1 MLRKIF
7 VTALIFCVLTSVA
20 FAADKKPKKSV
31 WQPELLVGLFG
42 NVTQVGLKV
51 SAPCIM
57 IDPASKKTLKKIPA
71 DKNFVVDFAQMKT
84 AAVEIRPEK
93 ILLKDLHT
101 TIDGRK
107 YFGGVR
113 VNKGK
118 SSLTVINLA
127 PVEEYLRG
135 VVGEEMSPAYPLEA
149 LKAQA
154 VAARS
159 FAMKN
164 RGRHE
169 KDGYDICA
177 TTHCQVYEGFEDFD
191 IVNKAVDETRG
202 EVLTF
207 KEKIADTNFHADS
220 GGMTEAVADVWGTHI
235 SYLVPVK
242 ELLELTAPWT
252 MKFSAKDFS
261 SRFGDGFGDLKSIKL
276 SKLTVGKGSG
286 DRTSSGR
293 VKSAQLVGTKKTL
306 TVTGADLRR
315 KFSLPSTLFD
325 MKFSGGEVVF
335 TGYGRGH
342 GVGMSQQG
350 AKSYAEKGWKY
361 DKILMH
367 YYSGTKLKK
376 LY

>member
-1 MLRKIF
+1 MS
-7 VTALIFCVLTSVA
+7 ALILFVLTGVA
-20 FAADKKPKKSV
+20 FAADKSPKKSV
-31 WQPELLVGLFG
+31 WQPELRIGIKT
-42 NVTQVGLKV
+42 NVTQIGLKV

-57 IDPASKKTLKKIPA
+57 VDPAKNKTLKKIPA
-71 DKNFVVDFAQMKT
+71 NKNFVVDFAQMKT
-84 AAVEIRPEK
+84 KAVEIRPEK
-93 ILLKDLHT
+93 ILLKDLRT
-101 TIDGRK
+101 TIDGRE

-113 VNKGK
+113 VNKDK
-118 SSLTVINLA
+118 ASLTVINLV

-135 VVGEEMSPAYPLEA
+135 VVGEEMSPSYPLEA

-159 FAMKN
+159 FALKN
-164 RGRHE
+164 RNRHS
-169 KDGYDICA
+169 KDGYDLCA
-177 TTHCQVYEGFEDFD
+177 STHCQVYAGFEDFD

-202 EVLTF
+202 QVLTF

-220 GGMTEAVADVWGTHI
+220 GGMTESVADVWGTNL

-252 MKFSAKDFS
+252 KKFSAKDFS

-276 SKLTVGKGSG
+276 SKLTVGKSSS
-286 DRTSSGR
+286 DRTNSGR
-293 VKSAQLVGTKKTL
+293 VKSVQLVGTKKTL
-306 TVTGADLRR
+306 TVTGSDMRR

-325 MKFSGGEVVF
+325 MKLDGGEVVF
-335 TGYGRGH
+335 TGYGSGH

-350 AKSYAEKGWKY
+350 AKSYAEKGWKF
-361 DKILMH
+361 DKILAH

>member
-7 VTALIFCVLTSVA
+7 VTALILFVLTNFA
-20 FAADKKPKKSV
+20 FAAEKQPKKSV
-31 WQPELLVGLFG
+31 WQPELRVGIKSD
-42 NVTQVGLKV
+42 VTQVGLKV

-57 IDPASKKTLKKIPA
+57 IDPATKKTLKKIPA
-71 DKNFVVDFAQMKT
+71 NKNFVVDFAQMKT
-84 AAVEIRPEK
+84 KAVEIRPEK
-93 ILLKDLHT
+93 ILLKDLKS
-101 TIDGRK
+101 TIDGRE

-113 VNKGK
+113 VNKLK
-118 SSLTVINLA
+118 ASLTVINLV
-127 PVEEYLRG
+127 PTEEYLRG

-159 FAMKN
+159 FALKN

-169 KDGYDICA
+169 KDGYDLCA
-177 TTHCQVYEGFEDFD
+177 TTHCQVYAGFEDFE

-202 EVLTF
+202 QVLVF
-207 KEKIADTNFHADS
+207 KEKIADANFHADS
-220 GGMTEAVADVWGTHI
+220 GGMTEAVADVWGTNVA
-235 SYLVPVK
+235 YLVPVK

-252 MKFSAKDFS
+252 KKFSAKDFA

-276 SKLTVGKGSG
+276 SKLTVGKKSN
-286 DRTSSGR
+286 DRTDSGR
-293 VKSAQLVGTKKTL
+293 VKSVQLVGTKKTL
-306 TVTGADLRR
+306 TVTGSDMRR

-325 MKFSGGEVVF
+325 MKLDGGEVVF
-335 TGYGRGH
+335 TGYGSGH

-350 AKSYAEKGWKY
+350 AKSYALKDWKF
-361 DKILMH
+361 DKILSH

>member
-1 MLRKIF
+1 MLKKF
-7 VTALIFCVLTSVA
+7 FLTAIIFCMLTGIA
-20 FAADKKPKKSV
+20 QAADKPQKKSV
-31 WQPELLVGLFG
+31 WQPELRIGILSG
-42 NVTQVGLKV
+42 VTQVGLKV

-57 IDPASKKTLKKIPA
+57 IDAVTKKTLKKIPA
-71 DKNFVVDFAQMKT
+71 EKNFAVDFAQMKT
-84 AAVEIRPEK
+84 TAVEIRPEK
-93 ILLKDLHT
+93 IPLKDLIA

-113 VNKGK
+113 VNKVKG
-118 SSLTVINLA
+118 SLTVINLV
-127 PVEEYLRG
+127 PTEEYLRG

-159 FAMKN
+159 FALKN
-164 RGRHE
+164 RERHDKE
-169 KDGYDICA
+169 GFDLCP
-177 TTHCQVYEGFEDFD
+177 TTHCQVYEGFEDFE

-220 GGMTEAVADVWGTHI
+220 GGMTEAVADVWGTNVA
-235 SYLVPVK
+235 YLVPVK

-261 SRFGDGFGDLKSIKL
+261 SRFGDNFGDVKSIKL
-276 SKLTVGKGSG
+276 STLTIGKSAN

-306 TVTGADLRR
+306 TISGIDLRR

-325 MKFSGGEVVF
+325 MKLSGDEVIF

-350 AKSYAEKGWKY
+350 AKTFAEKNWTY
-361 DKILMH
+361 DKILSH

>member
-7 VTALIFCVLTSVA
+7 VTALIFCVLTGVA
-20 FAADKKPKKSV
+20 FAADKSPKKSV
-31 WQPELLVGLFG
+31 WQPELRVGIKS

-57 IDPASKKTLKKIPA
+57 IDPATKKTIRKIPA

-84 AAVEIRPEK
+84 KAVEIRPEK
-93 ILLKDLHT
+93 ILLKDLRT
-101 TIDGRK
+101 TIDGRE

-113 VNKGK
+113 VNKVKG
-118 SSLTVINLA
+118 SLTVISIA
-127 PVEEYLRG
+127 PTEEYLRG
-135 VVGEEMSPAYPLEA
+135 VVGEEMSPSYPLEA

-159 FAMKN
+159 FALKN
-164 RGRHE
+164 RKRHE
-169 KDGYDICA
+169 KDGYDLCA
-177 TTHCQVYEGFEDFD
+177 TTHCQVYAGFENFD

-202 EVLTF
+202 EVLVF
-207 KEKIADTNFHADS
+207 KEKIADSNFHADS
-220 GGMTEAVADVWGTHI
+220 GGMTEAVADVWGSHI

-242 ELLELTAPWT
+242 EMLELTAPWT
-252 MKFSAKDFS
+252 KKFSVKDFS

-276 SKLTVGKGSG
+276 STLTVGKSAS
-286 DRTSSGR
+286 DRTDSGR

-325 MKFSGGEVVF
+325 MKIDGGEVVF
-335 TGYGRGH
+335 TGFGSGH

-350 AKSYAEKGWKY
+350 AKSYAEKGWSF

>member
-1 MLRKIF
+1 MLKKFF
-7 VTALIFCVLTSVA
+7 VAAIVFCVLTSIA
-20 FAADKKPKKSV
+20 QAAPKKSV
-31 WQPELLVGLFG
+31 WQPELLIGITSG
-42 NVTQVGLKV
+42 VTQVGLKV

-57 IDPASKKTLKKIPA
+57 IDAVTKKTIKKIPA
-71 DKNFVVDFAQMKT
+71 DKNFAVDFAQMKT
-84 AAVEIRPEK
+84 TAIEIRPEK
-93 ILLKDLHT
+93 VPLKDLQT

-113 VNKGK
+113 VNKVKG
-118 SSLTVINLA
+118 SLSVINIA
-127 PVEEYLRG
+127 PTEEYLRG
-135 VVGEEMSPAYPLEA
+135 VVGEEMSPSYPIEA

-159 FAMKN
+159 FALKN
-164 RGRHE
+164 RKKHNKEGF
-169 KDGYDICA
+169 DLCP
-177 TTHCQVYEGFEDFD
+177 TTHCQIYAGVEDFS
-191 IVNKAVDETRG
+191 IVNEAIDATRG

-207 KEKIADTNFHADS
+207 NEKIADTNFHADS
-220 GGMTEAVADVWGTHI
+220 GGMTESVANVWGTNAA
-235 SYLVPVK
+235 YLVPVK
-242 ELLELTAPWT
+242 EILQLTAPWT

-261 SRFGDGFGDLKSIKL
+261 SRFGDNFGDVTAIRLSTLTIGKS
-276 SKLTVGKGSG
+276 SS
-286 DRTSSGR
+286 DRTDSGR
-293 VKSAQLVGTKKTL
+293 VKSAQLIGTKKTL

-325 MKFSGGEVVF
+325 MKLDGGEVIF

-350 AKSYAEKGWKY
+350 AKTLAEKSWTY
-361 DKILMH
+361 DKILAH

>member
-7 VTALIFCVLTSVA
+7 VSALILFVLTSIA
-20 FAADKKPKKSV
+20 FAADKSPKKSV
-31 WQPELLVGLFG
+31 WQPELRIGITSG
-42 NVTQVGLKV
+42 VTQVGLKV

-57 IDPASKKTLKKIPA
+57 IDAVTKKTLKKIPA
-71 DKNFVVDFAQMKT
+71 EKNFAVDFAQMKT
-84 AAVEIRPEK
+84 SAVEIRPEK
-93 ILLKDLHT
+93 IPIKDLQT
-101 TIDGRK
+101 TIDGQK

-113 VNKGK
+113 INKVKG
-118 SSLTVINLA
+118 SLTVINIA
-127 PVEEYLRG
+127 PTEEYLRG

-159 FAMKN
+159 FALKN
-164 RGRHE
+164 RERHDKE
-169 KDGYDICA
+169 GFDLCP
-177 TTHCQVYEGFEDFD
+177 TTHCQVYEGFEDFE

-202 EVLTF
+202 QVLTF

-220 GGMTEAVADVWGTHI
+220 GGMTEAVADVWGTNVA
-235 SYLVPVK
+235 YLVPVK
-242 ELLELTAPWT
+242 ELVELTAPWT

-261 SRFGDGFGDLKSIKL
+261 SRFGENFGDVKSIKL
-276 SKLTVGKGSG
+276 STLTIGKSAN

-306 TVTGADLRR
+306 TISGIDLRR

-325 MKFSGGEVVF
+325 MKLDGGEVIF

-350 AKSYAEKGWKY
+350 AKTLAEKSWADY
-361 DKILMH
+361 RRN
-367 YYSGTKLKK
+367 SVTRR
-376 LY
+376 

>member
-1 MLRKIF
+1 MLKKIF
-7 VTALIFCVLTSVA
+7 LTAIIFCMLTGLA
-20 FAADKKPKKSV
+20 QAADKPQKKSV
-31 WQPELLVGLFG
+31 WQPELRIGILSG
-42 NVTQVGLKV
+42 VTQVGLKV

-57 IDPASKKTLKKIPA
+57 IDAVTKKTLKKIPA
-71 DKNFVVDFAQMKT
+71 EKNFAVDFAQMKT
-84 AAVEIRPEK
+84 TAVEIRPEK
-93 ILLKDLHT
+93 IPLKDLIS
-101 TIDGRK
+101 TIDGLK

-113 VNKGK
+113 VNKVKG
-118 SSLTVINLA
+118 SLTVINLA
-127 PVEEYLRG
+127 PTEEYLRG

-159 FAMKN
+159 FALKN
-164 RGRHE
+164 RERHDKE
-169 KDGYDICA
+169 GFDLCP
-177 TTHCQVYEGFEDFD
+177 TTHCQVYEGFEDFE

-220 GGMTEAVADVWGTHI
+220 GGMTEAVADVWGTNVA
-235 SYLVPVK
+235 YLVPVK

-261 SRFGDGFGDLKSIKL
+261 SRFGENFGDVKSINL
-276 SKLTVGKGSG
+276 STLKIGKSAN

-306 TVTGADLRR
+306 TISGADLRR

-325 MKFSGGEVVF
+325 MKLSGDEVIF

-350 AKSYAEKGWKY
+350 AKTFAEKFWTY
-361 DKILMH
+361 DKILSH

>member
-1 MLRKIF
+1 MLKKIF
-7 VTALIFCVLTSVA
+7 VAAIIFCVLTGIA
-20 FAADKKPKKSV
+20 QAAPKKSV
-31 WQPELLVGLFG
+31 WQPELLIGITSG
-42 NVTQVGLKV
+42 VTQVGLKV

-57 IDPASKKTLKKIPA
+57 IDPATKKTLKKIPA
-71 DKNFVVDFAQMKT
+71 DKNFAVDFAQMKT
-84 AAVEIRPEK
+84 SAIEIRPEK
-93 ILLKDLHT
+93 VPLKDLIS

-113 VNKGK
+113 VNKVKG
-118 SSLTVINLA
+118 SLTVISIA
-127 PVEEYLRG
+127 PTEEYLRG
-135 VVGEEMSPAYPLEA
+135 VVGEEMSPSYPIEA

-159 FAMKN
+159 FALKN
-164 RGRHE
+164 RKKHNREGFDLCT
-169 KDGYDICA
+169 K
-177 TTHCQVYEGFEDFD
+177 THCQVYAGVEDFS
-191 IVNKAVDETRG
+191 IVNEAIDATRG

-220 GGMTEAVADVWGTHI
+220 GGMTEAVADVWGTNAA
-235 SYLVPVK
+235 YLVPVK
-242 ELLELTAPWT
+242 EILQLTAPWT

-261 SRFGDGFGDLKSIKL
+261 SRFGDNFGDVKSIKL
-276 SKLTVGKGSG
+276 STLTIGKSAK

-293 VKSAQLVGTKKTL
+293 VKTAQLVGTKRTL
-306 TVTGADLRR
+306 TVSGADLRR

-325 MKFSGGEVVF
+325 MKLDGGEVIF

-350 AKSYAEKGWKY
+350 AKTLAEKSWTY
-361 DKILMH
+361 DKILAH

>member
-1 MLRKIF
+1 MLKKF
-7 VTALIFCVLTSVA
+7 LVTTIVFCVLTSVA
-20 FAADKKPKKSV
+20 QAAPKKSV
-31 WQPELLVGLFG
+31 WQPELRIGITSG
-42 NVTQVGLKV
+42 VTQVGLKV

-57 IDPASKKTLKKIPA
+57 IDVVTKKTLKKIPA
-71 DKNFVVDFAQMKT
+71 EKNFAVDFAQMKT
-84 AAVEIRPEK
+84 SAIEIRPEK
-93 ILLKDLHT
+93 VPLKDLIS

-113 VNKGK
+113 VNKVKG
-118 SSLTVINLA
+118 SLTVINIA
-127 PVEEYLRG
+127 PTEEYLRG
-135 VVGEEMSPAYPLEA
+135 VVGEEMSPSYPLEA

-159 FAMKN
+159 FALKN
-164 RGRHE
+164 RKRHDKE
-169 KDGYDICA
+169 GFDLCK
-177 TTHCQVYEGFEDFD
+177 TTHCQMYAGFEDFE
-191 IVNKAVDETRG
+191 IVNRAVNETRG

-220 GGMTEAVADVWGTHI
+220 GGMTEAVADVWGTNVA
-235 SYLVPVK
+235 YLVPVK
-242 ELLELTAPWT
+242 ELVELTAPWT

-261 SRFGDGFGDLKSIKL
+261 SRFGDKFGDVKSIKL
-276 SKLTVGKGSG
+276 STLTIGKSSS

-293 VKSAQLVGTKKTL
+293 VKTAQLVGTKKTL
-306 TVTGADLRR
+306 TISGADLRR

-325 MKFSGGEVVF
+325 MKLDGGEVIF

-350 AKSYAEKGWKY
+350 AKTLAEKSWAY
-361 DKILMH
+361 DKILSH

>member
-7 VTALIFCVLTSVA
+7 VTALILFVLTSVA
-20 FAADKKPKKSV
+20 FADDKKPKKSV
-31 WQPELLVGLFG
+31 WQPELRIGLKS
-42 NVTQVGLKV
+42 NITQVGLKV

-57 IDPASKKTLKKIPA
+57 IDPNSKKTLKKIPA

-84 AAVEIRPEK
+84 NAVEIRPEK
-93 ILLKDLHT
+93 ILLKDLKS
-101 TIDGRK
+101 TIDGRE

-113 VNKGK
+113 VNKLK
-118 SSLTVINLA
+118 ASLTVINLV

-135 VVGEEMSPAYPLEA
+135 VVGEEMSPSYPLEA

-159 FAMKN
+159 FALKN
-164 RGRHE
+164 RKKHD
-169 KDGYDICA
+169 KDGYDLCA
-177 TTHCQVYEGFEDFD
+177 TTHCQVYAGFEDFD

-202 EVLTF
+202 EVLPF

-220 GGMTEAVADVWGTHI
+220 GGMTEAVADVWGTKVA
-235 SYLVPVK
+235 YLVPVK
-242 ELLELTAPWT
+242 EILQLTAPWT

-261 SRFGDGFGDLKSIKL
+261 SRFGDNFGDVKSIKL
-276 SKLTVGKGSG
+276 STLTIGKSAK

-293 VKSAQLVGTKKTL
+293 VKTAQLVGTKKTL
-306 TVTGADLRR
+306 TISGTDLRR

-325 MKFSGGEVVF
+325 MKLDGGEVIF
-335 TGYGRGH
+335 TGYGSGH

-350 AKSYAEKGWKY
+350 ARTLAEKSWTY
-361 DKILMH
+361 EKILAH